1 MKSGHLVFGN
11 VVSINPDVLSG
22 TPVFNGTRVPV
33 QIFIDYV
40 KQHIPLDEFYEGF
53 PTVTREHTEKLMEII
68 SEPSLSS

>member
-11 VVSINPDVLSG
+11 VVSVDPDVLGG

-40 KQHIPLDEFYEGF
+40 KEHIPLEEFYDGF
-53 PTVTREHTEKLMEII
+53 PTVSKDQTDKLLEII
-68 SEPSLSS
+68 SEPSLT